1 MTAHWTRQIA
11 KSLESGRPS
20 RAIETHLDAL
30 LLWLANPDNPR
41 AGDLD
46 RAIGATRLD
55 RGRAATRAYQL
66 LDQALFPTDRHPSA
80 ATLGL
85 PQDADQDLAKQRYR
99 RLIQVYH
106 PDRHPDKTAWATLHT
121 EQLNRAFD
129 AFRRAEASN
138 KGATTSSTPS
148 RETPPGP
155 STPGER
161 ITHAIAWIQS
171 WTRPQPWRELIARPK
186 ARRWAGAILATALI
200 LALAPLFHEKPKPQ
214 PKIIH
219 HPLGEVRKTPPK
231 ETVAPE
237 PQPLAQAEPEEQDSR
252 PAPEETDAIPP
263 VQPESTRTSETP
275 TKPETPTQIAL
286 ATPETPP
293 TLEPAPDARIEPS
306 QEAPESPGETS
317 EPDASSNQMKEAP
330 AASPSP
336 SPTETDQETAP
347 VEPPPESTETPK
359 ASEPASPPTEP
370 NGIEP
375 ETTLAPLVP
384 PMTSIGQEPPNLA
397 PIIEQPPIQ
406 PGFAPEP
413 AAPLQP
419 ELQIPSTPAPTP
431 PTPPQSPRLPMRLGA
446 APATIPG
453 TRSATPTANV
463 CSQVP
468 ALMQAF
474 QHNYQSGSLD
484 DFMALYSPLAK
495 ENDLGTWFAIRQTY
509 RQWFATTRARR
520 IDFDQLRVKPTA
532 DGKRCAAIATFEVIF
547 LDSDSKLERRNGTI
561 QILFEQSGTDLL
573 ILRVRY

>member
-30 LLWLANPDNPR
+30 LLWLANPDNSR
-41 AGDLD
+41 ASDLD
-46 RAIGATRLD
+46 KAIEASRLD

-66 LDQALFPTDRHPSA
+66 LDQALFPTDQQPSA

-85 PQDADQDLAKQRYR
+85 PQDADQNLAKQRYR

-106 PDRHPDKTAWATLHT
+106 PDRHPDKTAWATQHT
-121 EQLNRAFD
+121 EQINRAFD
-129 AFRRAEASN
+129 AFRRAEASD
-138 KGATTSSTPS
+138 KGATTSSTQS
-148 RETPPGP
+148 EETPPGP
-155 STPGER
+155 STPGDR
-161 ITHAIAWIQS
+161 ITHALAWIQS

-200 LALAPLFHEKPKPQ
+200 LALAPLFHETPKPR

-219 HPLGEVRKTPPK
+219 HPLGEVHKTPPK

-237 PQPLAQAEPEEQDSR
+237 PRPLAQAEPDSH

-263 VQPESTRTSETP
+263 APPKPTRTSDTP
-275 TKPETPTQIAL
+275 TEPEAPLQIAQ
-286 ATPETPP
+286 ATPEVPP
-293 TLEPAPDARIEPS
+293 TPEPAPA
-306 QEAPESPGETS
+306 QETTAPPEETNAT
-317 EPDASSNQMKEAP
+317 DASSNQTSTAP
-330 AASPSP
+330 AASPSL
-336 SPTETDQETAP
+336 TETEPQQETAP
-347 VEPPPESTETPK
+347 AEPSPESTDTPK

-370 NGIEP
+370 NGLEP
-375 ETTLAPLVP
+375 ETTWEPLVP
-384 PMTSIGQEPPNLA
+384 PMPSIGQEPPNLA
-397 PIIEQPPIQ
+397 PIIEQPSIQ
-406 PGFAPEP
+406 PGLAPEP
-413 AAPLQP
+413 APPLQP

-431 PTPPQSPRLPMRLGA
+431 PTPPQSPQLPLRLGA
-446 APATIPG
+446 APAITSS
-453 TRSATPTANV
+453 TRGRAQTAAI

-468 ALMQAF
+468 ARMQAF

-547 LDSDSKLERRNGTI
+547 LNSDSKLERRKGAI
-561 QILFEQSGTDLL
+561 QILFEQRGAELL